1 MMFGNKKG
9 QVVTVIFLFLMFI
22 IFYILAFSSMISTF
36 GANYV
41 TINNA
46 TGLVALF
53 YNNINVVIIL
63 VMTISVLALASRNQG

>member
-1 MMFGNKKG
+1 
-9 QVVTVIFLFLMFI
+9 
-22 IFYILAFSSMISTF
+22 MISTF